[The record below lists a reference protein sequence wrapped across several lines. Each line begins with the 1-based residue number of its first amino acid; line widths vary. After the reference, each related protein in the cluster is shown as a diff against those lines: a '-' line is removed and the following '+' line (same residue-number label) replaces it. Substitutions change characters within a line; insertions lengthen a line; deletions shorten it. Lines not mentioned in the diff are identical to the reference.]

1 MGVGVSSGVGVSDG
15 VIVGV
20 GITGAGVNVGVGVGA
35 GAGVPVDVASR
46 LTSRAAASCHVLAVV
61 AGRSEAANLIQKF
74 TESPSTPPSFCG
86 VAGSSGGISK
96 RYTDAPW

>member
-1 MGVGVSSGVGVSDG
+1 MGVGVSSGVGVGDG

-20 GITGAGVNVGVGVGA
+20 GITGEGVNVGVGA
-35 GAGVPVDVASR
+35 GVGVPVDVASR
-46 LTSRAAASCHVLAVV
+46 LTSTAAASCQVLAVV

-74 TESPSTPPSFCG
+74 TESPSTPPSFCA

-96 RYTDAPW
+96 RYTDAPS

>member
-1 MGVGVSSGVGVSDG
+1 MGVGDG

-20 GITGAGVNVGVGVGA
+20 GITGVGVSSGVGVGDGA
-35 GAGVPVDVASR
+35 GVGVPVDVASR

-74 TESPSTPPSFCG
+74 TESPSTPPSSCG

-96 RYTDAPW
+96 RYTDAPS